1 MDDLVYQNSITDYM
15 ANFPA
20 DHPFIEEYN
29 RHKAVVCVGRG
40 AWEMPESTEFLDR
53 RFKELGI
60 NIGVDSWGYDV
71 NHDWPWWYKQVPYF
85 LPYLLG

>member
-1 MDDLVYQNSITDYM
+1 M

-40 AWEMPESTEFLDR
+40 AWEMPESTEKLDR

-60 NIGVDSWGYDV
+60 NIWVDYWGYDV